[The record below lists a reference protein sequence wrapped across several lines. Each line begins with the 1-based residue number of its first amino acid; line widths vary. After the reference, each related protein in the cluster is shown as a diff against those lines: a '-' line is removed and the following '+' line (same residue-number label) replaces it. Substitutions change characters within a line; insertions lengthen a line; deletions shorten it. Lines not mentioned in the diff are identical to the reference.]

1 MAQLGRE
8 DREQEKVLS
17 LMEYL
22 SELALKWY
30 LQHVLHVNRTQEYWT
45 FEDVI
50 FDTTL
55 YNAGHKGC
63 ILQDTIYNRGGYAG
77 LP

>member
-1 MAQLGRE
+1 MSICINYVMAHLGRE
-8 DREQEKVLS
+8 DREQEKVLL

-22 SELALKWY
+22 SEWALKWY

-50 FDTTL
+50 LRL
-55 YNAGHKGC
+55 YDWF
-63 ILQDTIYNRGGYAG
+63 I
-77 LP
+77 